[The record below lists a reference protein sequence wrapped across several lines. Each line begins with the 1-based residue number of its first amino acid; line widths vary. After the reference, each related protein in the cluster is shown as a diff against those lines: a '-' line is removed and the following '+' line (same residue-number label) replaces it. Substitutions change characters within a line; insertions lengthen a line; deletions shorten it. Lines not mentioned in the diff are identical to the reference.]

1 MLRESLK
8 QNKGFGMVYVFMCV
22 HACVGVHIIYIYVF
36 TYINFI
42 YLSRKEDK
50 NTNIPN

>member
-22 HACVGVHIIYIYVF
+22 HACVGVHIIYICI
-36 TYINFI
+36 YIYKFYI
-42 YLSRKEDK
+42 LE
-50 NTNIPN
+50 